1 MRLWLPGRT
10 TVGSQD
16 IGIGVRDGSGWGA
29 GGRSV
34 PGTTPSGSAAVGS
47 ATGDDGPFTAGIG
60 GSGTGSRPIGN
71 LWFLPVTHRLV
82 AAFAPGF
89 GSETGH

>member
-1 MRLWLPGRT
+1 MCPWLPDLIIAGF
-10 TVGSQD
+10 QD
-16 IGIGVRDGSGWGA
+16 IGIGVRDGFGWGA
-29 GGRSV
+29 GGRSG

-47 ATGDDGPFTAGIG
+47 ATGVDGSFTAGIG

-71 LWFLPVTHRLV
+71 LWFLPVTHRLL

-89 GSETGH
+89 GSEKGH